1 LETHPIVQSIS
12 HLAMM
17 ALLTGLMVF
26 AVHVQAIIL
35 QPHDT
40 LDADGLW
47 ICDYAL
53 DMIAQDPKITA
64 NQMITY
70 CRSIYPQ
77 AACDSAQSVLLRS
90 GPDKVNLTEVCGNT
104 NTSSGLAGKMLLRRR
119 QQSLDRPHGRMEGA
133 ILHKKF
139 SWERGT
145 SKRGSSSI
153 DQQAQQMMEQTF
165 MSDAANNTFME
176 ARAAAIE
183 NSTTDVQDATIA
195 ADNATTPMGN
205 ATAQALD
212 TAAKSP
218 PTGLLRDVLQAAAQR
233 IGLSR

>member
-1 LETHPIVQSIS
+1 
-12 HLAMM
+12 
-17 ALLTGLMVF
+17 
-26 AVHVQAIIL
+26 
-35 QPHDT
+35 
-40 LDADGLW
+40 
-47 ICDYAL
+47 
-53 DMIAQDPKITA
+53 
-64 NQMITY
+64 
-70 CRSIYPQ
+70 
-77 AACDSAQSVLLRS
+77 
-90 GPDKVNLTEVCGNT
+90 
-104 NTSSGLAGKMLLRRR
+104 
-119 QQSLDRPHGRMEGA
+119 
-133 ILHKKF
+133 
-139 SWERGT
+139 
-145 SKRGSSSI
+145 
-153 DQQAQQMMEQTF
+153 MMEQTF